1 MINFIK
7 TIRKHPVPFILVVC
21 SHIVLI
27 ILILYCNHTKLFSI
41 FTPTQ
46 FTPIQCSA
54 KNMPDS
60 KDKLPDPKDKLPE
73 PPDTAGSLPDTDK
86 SIINASSSRGVLE
99 YLYNNKTRYVHCTV
113 PTLYYTGYDNTNFDK
128 ITGHYYYALD
138 DTSCTIYLLSCDII
152 HDDDSVPLTITD
164 LSFNARLTHNDVNL
178 KSLLRNL
185 SADINWNY
193 YSLSQCTGT
202 IVVDQTMY
210 STTKAIL
217 LLAAIIVIA
226 VLNVVQIVNLKVRVM
241 KR

>member
-7 TIRKHPVPFILVVC
+7 TIRKHPAPFILVVC
-21 SHIVLI
+21 SHIILI
-27 ILILYCNHTKLFSI
+27 ILILYCSHTQLFSI

-54 KNMPDS
+54 NHMSDNA
-60 KDKLPDPKDKLPE
+60 DKVSV
-73 PPDTAGSLPDTDK
+73 PPDTAGSLPDTDN

-152 HDDDSVPLTITD
+152 HNDGSVPLTITD

-178 KSLLRNL
+178 KSLLRSL
-185 SADINWNY
+185 SADIDWNY

-217 LLAAIIVIA
+217 HLAAIIIIA
-226 VLNVVQIVNLKVRVM
+226 VLNIVQLVNLKVRVM
-241 KR
+241 KQ